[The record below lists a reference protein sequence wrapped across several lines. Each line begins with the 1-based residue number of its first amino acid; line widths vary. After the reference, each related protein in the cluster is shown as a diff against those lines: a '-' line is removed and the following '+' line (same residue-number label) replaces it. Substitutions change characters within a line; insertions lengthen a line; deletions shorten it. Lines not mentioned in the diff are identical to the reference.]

1 MLSVGYHNT
10 TNTDSVSVYNRL
22 KNFIEQCF
30 SLAHNLQLSLLFT
43 ELELK
48 NRGQKQLDPFTLL
61 WSWKRQHCLFH
72 LHSFAWKMQQP
83 HQTLRR

>member
-1 MLSVGYHNT
+1 MLPVGYVNT

-48 NRGQKQLDPFTLL
+48 NRGPKQLDPFTFSEVGKDNIAFSTFTVLL
-61 WSWKRQHCLFH
+61 GRCSSHIKH
-72 LHSFAWKMQQP
+72 
-83 HQTLRR
+83 